1 MLTGPQSGVNLM
13 RKLLLAVMIAAPL
26 MASACNTI
34 AGLGKDVQ
42 TVGDVMTD
50 SAEKTK

>member
-1 MLTGPQSGVNLM
+1 M

-26 MASACNTI
+26 LAAACNTI
-34 AGLGKDVQ
+34 EGLGKDVQ
-42 TVGDVMTD
+42 AAGKAVSD